1 MANFTAADVKNL
13 REQTGCGMMDCKKAL
28 TESNGDVEKA
38 LQFLREKGLA
48 AAEKK
53 ASRIA
58 AEGLVVSLVEGNVGV
73 VLEVNAETDFVAKNE
88 TFVEF
93 VNNVAK
99 TIIKNNPASV
109 EELGGM
115 HCENTDMTVTEAL
128 NDRILVIGEN
138 MKIRR
143 FSRMEGNLV
152 PYVHGGGK
160 IGVLVNFDTDCAD
173 KEEFATVGKDVAM
186 QIAFSNPSYLNE
198 SEVPAEV
205 VEKEKEIIKA
215 QMENDPKMANKPE
228 KVKEGIV
235 NGRIG
240 KVFQEICLLDQPFV
254 KEEKINVKQ
263 YVADAAKA
271 MGGKMEIVS
280 FVRIEKGEGLEK
292 REDNFADEVASMMK

>member
-1 MANFTAADVKNL
+1 MAFTAKDVKDL
-13 REQTGCGMMDCKKAL
+13 REKTGCGMMDCKKAL
-28 TESNGDVEKA
+28 AESDGDMDKAVEY
-38 LQFLREKGLA
+38 LREKGLA
-48 AAEKK
+48 AVAKK

-58 AEGLVVSLVEGNVGV
+58 AEGLVVVAIEGNVGA

-88 TFVEF
+88 TFVAMC
-93 VNNVAK
+93 NNIAA
-99 TIIKNNPASV
+99 TIVKQNPADV
-109 EELGGM
+109 DALMAM
-115 HCENTDMTVTEAL
+115 HCENTDMTVEEAVR
-128 NDRILVIGEN
+128 DRIQVIGEN
-138 MKIRR
+138 MKVRR
-143 FSRMEGNLV
+143 FVRMEGNLV

-205 VEKEKEIIKA
+205 VEKEKGIIKA

>member
-1 MANFTAADVKNL
+1 MANFTAADVKKL

-28 TESNGDVEKA
+28 TESDGDFEKA
-38 LQFLREKGLA
+38 VEFLREKGLA

-58 AEGLVVSLVEGNVGV
+58 AEGLVVSVVEGNVGV

-99 TIIKNNPASV
+99 TIIKNNPADV
-109 EELGGM
+109 EELGAM

-143 FSRMEGNLV
+143 FVRMEGNLV

-173 KEEFATVGKDVAM
+173 KEEFQSVGKDIAM
-186 QIAFSNPSYLNE
+186 QIAFSNPSYLCE
-198 SEVPAEV
+198 SEVPADV
-205 VEKEKEIIKA
+205 VAKEKEIIKA
-215 QMENDPKMANKPE
+215 QMDNDPKMAQKPD
-228 KVKEGIV
+228 KVKDGIV

-240 KVFQEICLLDQPFV
+240 KFYQEVCLLDQPFV
-254 KEEKINVKQ
+254 KEEKVSVKQ
-263 YVADAAKA
+263 HVAEAAKA
-271 MGGKMEIVS
+271 MGGKMEIIAY
-280 FVRIEKGEGLEK
+280 VRLEKGEGLEK
-292 REDNFADEVASMMK
+292 REDNFADEVASMVK

>member
-1 MANFTAADVKNL
+1 MVKTL
-13 REQTGCGMMDCKKAL
+13 PCRL
-28 TESNGDVEKA
+28 
-38 LQFLREKGLA
+38 L
-48 AAEKK
+48 
-53 ASRIA
+53 
-58 AEGLVVSLVEGNVGV
+58 
-73 VLEVNAETDFVAKNE
+73 
-88 TFVEF
+88 
-93 VNNVAK
+93 
-99 TIIKNNPASV
+99 
-109 EELGGM
+109 
-115 HCENTDMTVTEAL
+115 
-128 NDRILVIGEN
+128 
-138 MKIRR
+138 
-143 FSRMEGNLV
+143 
-152 PYVHGGGK
+152 Y
-160 IGVLVNFDTDCAD
+160 
-173 KEEFATVGKDVAM
+173 
-186 QIAFSNPSYLNE
+186 PSYLNE

-215 QMENDPKMANKPE
+215 QMENDPKMANKPD